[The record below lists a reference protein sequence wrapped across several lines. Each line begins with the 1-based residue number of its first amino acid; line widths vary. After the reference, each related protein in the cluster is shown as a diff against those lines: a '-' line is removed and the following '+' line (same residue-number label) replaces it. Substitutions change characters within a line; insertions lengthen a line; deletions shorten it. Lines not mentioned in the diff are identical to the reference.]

1 MTQYVRFEHCGKT
14 GYGIKNGETVEVLD
28 RNFLEEAQPTG
39 EVLKLADVK
48 LLAPV
53 APPNIICIG
62 LNYKAHGAEF
72 GQKLPELPLIFLKTT
87 TALTDPEKDIILPK
101 IAPNCVDYEG
111 ELVIIIG
118 KTAKNISMEEADDHI
133 FGYTVGNDVSARDIQ
148 TKIDTQWCRGKSYDS
163 FCPLGPAAVT
173 GIDGDHLN
181 IRTRLN
187 GEIMQDS
194 NTENLIFS
202 VRYLVSFISR
212 NMTLLPGTVIMTG
225 TPSGV
230 GFKRNPPVFLKP
242 GDVVEIEIE
251 NIGTLRNT
259 VTAEE

>member
-1 MTQYVRFEHCGKT
+1 MNCSLYLST
-14 GYGIKNGETVEVLD
+14 
-28 RNFLEEAQPTG
+28 
-39 EVLKLADVK
+39 
-48 LLAPV
+48 
-53 APPNIICIG
+53 
-62 LNYKAHGAEF
+62 
-72 GQKLPELPLIFLKTT
+72 LKTT
-87 TALTDPEKDIILPK
+87 TALTDPEMNIFLPQ
-101 IAPNCVDYEG
+101 IAPDCVDYEG

-118 KTAKNISMEEADDHI
+118 KTAKNVSIEEADEYI
-133 FGYTVGNDVSARDIQ
+133 FGYTAGNDVSARDIQ
-148 TKIDTQWCRGKSYDS
+148 TRIDTQWCRGKSYDT

-173 GIDGDHLN
+173 GIDGDRLN

-230 GFKRNPPVFLKP
+230 GFKRNPPIYLKP

-251 NIGTLRNT
+251 NIGVLRNT
-259 VTAEE
+259 VAPEE